1 MSLRFSFL
9 IQLCFKIVYYGFILL
24 YLWLYILDINP
35 LSVASFANI
44 FSHSIGCLFVLLM
57 ISFAMQELLS
67 LVRSRLFI
75 LVFIFITLGD
85 LPKKIL
91 LLFLLE
97 DVLPIFSSKSLIVS
111 DIIFRSLIHFEFIFV
126 FISITPGGGS

>member
-1 MSLRFSFL
+1 MCLLAIYMSSSEKCLFGSSVHFFFSVL
-9 IQLCFKIVYYGFILL
+9 SFKIVYYGFILL

-67 LVRSRLFI
+67 FIRSRYKT
-75 LVFIFITLGD
+75 VFFYS
-85 LPKKIL
+85 PKC
-91 LLFLLE
+91 
-97 DVLPIFSSKSLIVS
+97 
-111 DIIFRSLIHFEFIFV
+111 FRA
-126 FISITPGGGS
+126 